1 MPVYHPNNWRLFLD
15 SFKDSFKCVILY
27 NSNVCVTVPIGHSV
41 YLREK
46 HYEIK
51 TVTDLLKYY
60 KHNRTICVHLKI
72 VNLLLGQQRGFTNYP
87 CCLCMWDSRAQEK
100 HWNQKEWPIRET
112 LKAGMTNIVNDPI
125 VS

>member
-1 MPVYHPNNWRLFLD
+1 MSVQLFQLD
-15 SFKDSFKCVILY
+15 
-27 NSNVCVTVPIGHSV
+27 TV
-41 YLREK
+41 YLQEK

-112 LKAGMTNIVNDPI
+112 LKTGMTNIVNDPI